1 MRGLL
6 ISDLGTMSRVLKS
19 SNVTVSNSNV
29 TGNYVTGNDQN
40 YG

>member
-1 MRGLL
+1 MSELL
-6 ISDLGTMSRVLKS
+6 FVRVLKS

>member
-1 MRGLL
+1 MAVR
-6 ISDLGTMSRVLKS
+6 TRVLKS